1 MQLFSSSMFNNL
13 HHSHRHHND
22 NHHSFDNLCNILIII
37 NEVSCLSL
45 IPIANVITI
54 KITIIVI
61 VMIIITGRFY
71 PSPSRMLSL
80 LDPLLMFGILLRWPN
95 FFGDDDDDEN
105 IEDGDVYQRF
115 LHLII
120 CSPWV
125 IPKKKQ

>member
-22 NHHSFDNLCNILIII
+22 NHHSFDNICNIFIII
-37 NEVSCLSL
+37 NEVSCLIL
-45 IPIANVITI
+45 IPTVYVITIITI

-95 FFGDDDDDEN
+95 FFGDDDDENVEDE
-105 IEDGDVYQRF
+105 DVYQRF
-115 LHLII
+115 LHLIMDLF
-120 CSPWV
+120 SMGHP
-125 IPKKKQ
+125 

>member
-22 NHHSFDNLCNILIII
+22 NHHSFDELCNILIII
-37 NEVSCLSL
+37 NEVSCLIL
-45 IPIANVITI
+45 IPIVNVIAIITI

-95 FFGDDDDDEN
+95 FFGDDDDEN
-105 IEDGDVYQRF
+105 VEDYDVYSVSY
-115 LHLII
+115 I
-120 CSPWV
+120 
-125 IPKKKQ
+125 